1 MEAFTGVNG
10 NMLEYT
16 LHVKL
21 LRYCEIKGNLGK
33 RRVKVWR
40 LHPLLASTAAQV
52 QLSAAQ
58 RAENLHLSTFN
69 SLKADIWQI

>member
-1 MEAFTGVNG
+1 
-10 NMLEYT
+10 MLEYT

-58 RAENLHLSTFN
+58 KIYICQLL
-69 SLKADIWQI
+69 IP